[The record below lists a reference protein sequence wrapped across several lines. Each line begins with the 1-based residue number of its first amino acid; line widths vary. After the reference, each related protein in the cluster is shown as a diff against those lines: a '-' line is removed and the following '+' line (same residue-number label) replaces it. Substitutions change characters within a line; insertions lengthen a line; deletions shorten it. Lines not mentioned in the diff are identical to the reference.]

1 MNARSSHTDGYSLES
16 VLPPPR
22 ILIVDDNL
30 AHASAVKRALR
41 DQSSILGRL
50 KCEIEVV
57 EDLASARQYLRDDSI
72 DIYFLDLEISE
83 KAHEGLLDP
92 SVGRAFVSDVVRMT
106 NAGVIVC
113 SSLSHETEAATLLE
127 AGADDYVEKTSSP
140 DIIAARTL
148 SVWRRTLQSRP
159 GASQALSLAHVG
171 RSFVLG
177 GWCFV
182 VGNRTLT
189 NSEGS
194 SIKISPTEHAFLRYL
209 AAVDGHMIDS
219 EIFNIDVL
227 DRDQH
232 KVHVRL
238 DNFIHRLRKKLG
250 GALEIVPQG
259 NGFYKLLDVKEI
271 KPTFQT

>member
-1 MNARSSHTDGYSLES
+1 MNAKSPPGGSYSLEKM
-16 VLPPPR
+16 LPSPK

-41 DQSSILGRL
+41 DQSSVLGRL
-50 KCEIEVV
+50 RCEIEVV
-57 EDLASARQYLRDDSI
+57 EDLAGARQYLRDDSI

-83 KAHEGLLDP
+83 KAGEGLLDP
-92 SVGRAFVSDVVRMT
+92 SVGRAFVSDVVRT
-106 NAGVIVC
+106 TSAGVVVC
-113 SSLSHETEAATLLE
+113 SSLSHETEAAALLE

-159 GASQALSLAHVG
+159 EESRTLNLAHAG
-171 RSFVLG
+171 RTFILS
-177 GWCFV
+177 GWRFV

-189 NSEGS
+189 NFEGS

-238 DNFIHRLRKKLG
+238 DNFVHRLRKKLG
-250 GALEIVPQG
+250 GELEIIPQG
-259 NGFYKLLDVKEI
+259 NGFYKLLDVREI

>member
-1 MNARSSHTDGYSLES
+1 MTAKSNDGGGHSLEKM
-16 VLPPPR
+16 LPAPR

-50 KCEIEVV
+50 RCEIDVV
-57 EDLASARQYLRDDSI
+57 EDLAGARQYLLDDSI

-83 KAHEGLLDP
+83 KAGEGLLDP
-92 SVGRAFVSDVVRMT
+92 SVGRAFVSDVVKTT
-106 NAGVIVC
+106 NAGVVVC
-113 SSLSHETEAATLLE
+113 SSLSHDTEAATLLE
-127 AGADDYVEKTSSP
+127 AGADDYIEKTSSP
-140 DIIAARTL
+140 DVIAARTL

-159 GASQALSLAHVG
+159 EASQTLRFAHVG
-171 RSFVLG
+171 RTFILS
-177 GWCFV
+177 GWRFV
-182 VGNRTLT
+182 VGNRTLI
-189 NSEGS
+189 NSEGL

-209 AAVDGHMIDS
+209 AAVDGHMINS
-219 EIFNIDVL
+219 EIFNLDVL

-250 GALEIVPQG
+250 GELEIIPQG
-259 NGFYKLLDVKEI
+259 QGFYKLLDIKEL
-271 KPTFQT
+271 KPTAST

>member
-1 MNARSSHTDGYSLES
+1 MNGKSHRGGSYSLENM
-16 VLPPPR
+16 LPSPR

-41 DQSSILGRL
+41 DQSSVLGRL
-50 KCEIEVV
+50 RCEIEVV
-57 EDLASARQYLRDDSI
+57 EDLVGARQYLREDSI

-83 KAHEGLLDP
+83 KAGEGLLDP
-92 SVGRAFVSDVVRMT
+92 SVGRAFVSDVVRTT
-106 NAGVIVC
+106 NAGVVVC
-113 SSLSHETEAATLLE
+113 SSLSHETEAAALLE

-159 GASQALSLAHVG
+159 EESRALRLAHVG
-171 RSFVLG
+171 RTFILS
-177 GWCFV
+177 GWRFV

-189 NSEGS
+189 NFEGS

-209 AAVDGHMIDS
+209 AAVDGHLIDS

-250 GALEIVPQG
+250 GELEIIPQG
-259 NGFYKLLDVKEI
+259 NGYYKLLDVREI
-271 KPTFQT
+271 KPTL

>member
-1 MNARSSHTDGYSLES
+1 MNAKSNDGGSYSPEKM
-16 VLPPPR
+16 LPSPR

-41 DQSSILGRL
+41 DPSSILGRL
-50 KCEIEVV
+50 MCEIDVV
-57 EDLASARQYLRDDSI
+57 EDLAGARQYLHDDSI

-83 KAHEGLLDP
+83 KAGEGLLDP
-92 SVGRAFVSDVVRMT
+92 SVGRAFVNDVVRMT
-106 NAGVIVC
+106 NAGVVVC

-127 AGADDYVEKTSSP
+127 AGVDDYVEKTSSP
-140 DIIAARTL
+140 EIIAARTL

-159 GASQALSLAHVG
+159 EASRALSLAHVG
-171 RSFVLG
+171 RTFILS
-177 GWCFV
+177 GWRFV
-182 VGNRTLT
+182 VGNRTLI

-209 AAVDGHMIDS
+209 AAVDGHTINS

-227 DRDQH
+227 ERDQH

-250 GALEIVPQG
+250 GELEIIPQG
-259 NGFYKLLDVKEI
+259 KGFYKLLDIREI
-271 KPTFQT
+271 KPTL

>member
-1 MNARSSHTDGYSLES
+1 MNAKGNDGGRHSLEKM
-16 VLPPPR
+16 LPSPR

-41 DQSSILGRL
+41 DQSSIFGRL
-50 KCEIEVV
+50 GCEIDVV

-83 KAHEGLLDP
+83 KAGEGLLDP
-92 SVGRAFVSDVVRMT
+92 SVGRAFVSDVVRTT
-106 NAGVIVC
+106 NAGVVVC

-140 DIIAARTL
+140 DVIAARAL

-159 GASQALSLAHVG
+159 EASQALRLAHVG
-171 RSFVLG
+171 RTFILS
-177 GWCFV
+177 GWHFV
-182 VGNRTLT
+182 VGNRTLI

-209 AAVDGHMIDS
+209 AAVDGHMINS

-238 DNFIHRLRKKLG
+238 DNFVHRLRKKLG
-250 GALEIVPQG
+250 GELEIIPHG
-259 NGFYKLLDVKEI
+259 KGFYKLLDIREI
-271 KPTFQT
+271 KPTVPT